1 MQRYLIS
8 YEFTDGEDQ
17 EEGAEMLINWGIGH
31 SVVSADSLETIWKQW
46 HPWRRLMDIS
56 IQPCMDLDE
65 TVGLFKK
72 QKMNTRIV

>member
-17 EEGAEMLINWGIGH
+17 EEGAEMLINWYESGGPQK
-31 SVVSADSLETIWKQW
+31 DSLETIWKQW

>member
-1 MQRYLIS
+1 MVH
-8 YEFTDGEDQ
+8 
-17 EEGAEMLINWGIGH
+17 NGIGH

-46 HPWRRLMDIS
+46 HPWRRIMDIN

>member
-1 MQRYLIS
+1 
-8 YEFTDGEDQ
+8 
-17 EEGAEMLINWGIGH
+17 
-31 SVVSADSLETIWKQW
+31 
-46 HPWRRLMDIS
+46 MDIS